1 MNDTCKLRSCNS
13 MFFAVVA
20 IWLACTS
27 NVFAQRL
34 FSKLPADGTWAKYE
48 MSGKTTMSN
57 GDVNEHERT
66 LLIRVVGTEHT
77 NMDEYRWIEIEQR
90 QKNVK
95 DSMPSIYRF
104 KVKESD
110 IGSGGDPLA
119 SLEKCW
125 IISQAPNLDIVKEY
139 NTETDSIQFL
149 EWFLPPHLTDKKT
162 LEAKTIESSIGK
174 LECEGSSGVFNQS
187 RAPNYVQRHTFT
199 AYVHNKSPFGT
210 VSFHRVTEAIVN
222 DELNHKLEY
231 SMVLTET
238 GTGAKSAAPDLK

>member
-1 MNDTCKLRSCNS
+1 MFRSVA
-13 MFFAVVA
+13 MIAVVVVEIA
-20 IWLACTS
+20 GGT
-27 NVFAQRL
+27 NVFAQSL
-34 FSKLPADGTWAKYE
+34 ITKLPADGTWAKYE
-48 MSGKTTMSN
+48 MTGSTTMSN

-66 LLIRVVGTEHT
+66 LLIRVVGTEHA
-77 NMDEYRWIEIEQR
+77 NMEEYRWIEIEQR

-95 DSMPSIYRF
+95 GSMPSVYRF
-104 KVKESD
+104 KVKGSD

-125 IISQAPNLDIVKEY
+125 IINQAPNLDIVKEY
-139 NTETDSIQFL
+139 NVETDSIQFL
-149 EWFLPPHLTDKKT
+149 EWFMPPHLTDKKT

-187 RAPNYVQRHTFT
+187 RAPKYIQRHTFT
-199 AYVHNKSPFGT
+199 VYAHDKSPFGT
-210 VSFHRVTEAIVN
+210 VSFHRLTEAIVN